1 MYAGVM
7 VVLIIYGSVSIPENK
22 GQSLVRTEDKMVAV
36 EDKMVAV
43 EDKKEIQNNKAFE
56 DETKI

>member
-7 VVLIIYGSVSIPENK
+7 MVLIIYGSVSIPENK

-36 EDKMVAV
+36 EDKR
-43 EDKKEIQNNKAFE
+43 EIQNNKAFE
-56 DETKI
+56 DETNI